1 MKQLIALVEILI
13 LMSLV
18 ITGCVDSDSV
28 EDDLIVIGMSQT
40 GAESD
45 WRAANTESMREVF
58 TEENGYRLIFDDAR
72 QQQENQITAIR
83 RFIQEEV
90 DYIVVMPISETGW
103 DAVLEEANDA
113 GIPVIIVDR
122 MVDISNIR
130 LMTAHLGADFYA
142 EGMRAV
148 SWMEN
153 HFSNNRNLNIVHI
166 QGTLGSSAQ
175 IGRTQAL
182 IDAVESNSR
191 WNIISTMDGDF
202 TQAKTYEVMHEYL
215 ANCESLPPIDVVY
228 CENDNEAFGAIRAL
242 GEFGY
247 DIGEGGTEIISFD
260 ATRQALLYCREGK
273 ISVCIECNP
282 LLGPLV
288 ESCIQSLENGEQVDR
303 YQYVEEGY
311 FVTSEITQELLD
323 SRLY

>member
-1 MKQLIALVEILI
+1 MRKLIAILEVLV
-13 LMSLV
+13 LMLFM
-18 ITGCVDSDSV
+18 ITGCMDQDPQD
-28 EDDLIVIGMSQT
+28 DDLIVIGMSQT

-45 WRAANTESMREVF
+45 WRAANTESMRAVF

-83 RFIQEEV
+83 RFIQEQV
-90 DYIVVMPISETGW
+90 DYIVVMPISEYGW
-103 DAVLEEANDA
+103 EAVLEEAYDA

-122 MVDISNIR
+122 MVDLTNER

-142 EGMRAV
+142 EGECAV
-148 SWMEN
+148 SWMEQE
-153 HFSNNRNLNIVHI
+153 FSSNRNLNIVHI

-175 IGRTQAL
+175 IGRTEAL
-182 IDAVESNSR
+182 LDAVMSNPR
-191 WNIISTMDGDF
+191 WNIINTMDGDF

-215 ANCESLPPIDVVY
+215 ASCTVLPAIDVVY

-247 DIGEGGTEIISFD
+247 DIGVGGTEVISFD

-273 ISVCIECNP
+273 ISLCVECNP

-288 ESCIQSLENGEQVDR
+288 ESCIIALENGEVVDQ
-303 YQYVEEGY
+303 YQYVEEGC
-311 FVTSEITQELLD
+311 FVTNDITQELLD
-323 SRLY
+323 SRSY

>member
-1 MKQLIALVEILI
+1 MRRVLALIEILV
-13 LMSLV
+13 LMTLC
-18 ITGCVDSDSV
+18 ITGCMNSEPQ
-28 EDDLIVIGMSQT
+28 EDNLIVIGMSQT

-45 WRAANTESMREVF
+45 WRAANTESMRAVF

-83 RFIQEEV
+83 RFIQEQV
-90 DYIVVMPISETGW
+90 DYIVVMPISEYGW
-103 DAVLEEANDA
+103 DAVLDEAHDA

-122 MVDISNIR
+122 MVDIADEN

-148 SWMEN
+148 EWMEQE
-153 HFSNNRNLNIVHI
+153 FSTNRNLSIVHI
-166 QGTLGSSAQ
+166 QGTQGSSAQ
-175 IGRTQAL
+175 IGRTAAL
-182 IDAVESNSR
+182 IDAVESHSR
-191 WNIISTMDGDF
+191 WNIINTMDGDF
-202 TQAKTYEVMHEYL
+202 TQAKTYEVMREYL
-215 ANCESLPPIDVVY
+215 ESFAVLPTIDVVY
-228 CENDNEAFGAIRAL
+228 CENDNEAFGALRAL

-247 DIGEGGTEIISFD
+247 DIGEGGTEIITFD

-273 ISVCIECNP
+273 FSLCVECNP

-288 ESCIQSLENGEQVDR
+288 ESCILDLERGEAVDR

-311 FVTSEITQELLD
+311 FVTGDITQELLD
-323 SRLY
+323 SRSY

>member
-1 MKQLIALVEILI
+1 MRKLISLIEVLVLLALLF
-13 LMSLV
+13 
-18 ITGCVDSDSV
+18 TGCMNV
-28 EDDLIVIGMSQT
+28 ESQDDDLIVIGMSQT

-45 WRAANTESMREVF
+45 WRAANTESMRAVF

-72 QQQENQITAIR
+72 QQQENQITSIR
-83 RFIQEEV
+83 RFIQEQV
-90 DYIVVMPISETGW
+90 DYIVVMPISENGW
-103 DAVLEEANDA
+103 DAVLEEAYEA

-122 MVDISNIR
+122 MVDIADESF
-130 LMTAHLGADFYA
+130 MAAHLGADFYA

-148 SWMEN
+148 NWMEN
-153 HFSNNRNLNIVHI
+153 HFADNQSLNIVHI

-175 IGRTQAL
+175 IGRTEAL
-182 IDAVESNSR
+182 LDAVSSNSR
-191 WNIISTMDGDF
+191 WNIINTMDGDF

-215 ANCESLPPIDVVY
+215 ASCEVLPVIDVVY

-247 DIGEGGTEIISFD
+247 DIGEGGTEVISFD

-273 ISVCIECNP
+273 ISLCVECNP

-288 ESCIQSLENGEQVDR
+288 ESCIMALERGDAVDR
-303 YQYVEEGY
+303 YQYVEEGC
-311 FVTSEITQELLD
+311 FTTADIAQELLD
-323 SRLY
+323 SRSY

>member
-1 MKQLIALVEILI
+1 MKKLIALIEII
-13 LMSLV
+13 LLLC
-18 ITGCVDSDSV
+18 ITACSST
-28 EDDLIVIGMSQT
+28 ESSEELIVIGMSQT

-45 WRAANTESMREVF
+45 WRAANTESMRAVF

-72 QQQENQITAIR
+72 QQQENQIASIR

-90 DYIVVMPISETGW
+90 DYIVVMPISEYGW
-103 DAVLEEANDA
+103 DAVLDEARDA

-122 MVDISNIR
+122 MVDISDNR

-148 SWMEN
+148 TWMEN
-153 HFSNNRNLNIVHI
+153 HFGSRRNLNIVHI
-166 QGTLGSSAQ
+166 QGTMGSSAQ

-182 IDAVESNSR
+182 LDAVEANSR
-191 WNIISTMDGDF
+191 WNIINTMDGDF

-215 ANCESLPPIDVVY
+215 ASCDELPTIDVVY

-247 DIGEGGTEIISFD
+247 DIGEGGTEVISFD

-273 ISVCIECNP
+273 ISLCVECNP

-288 ESCIQSLENGEQVDR
+288 ESCIQSLERGERVDR
-303 YQYVEEGY
+303 FQYVDEGY
-311 FVTSEITQELLD
+311 FTTADITQELLD